1 MKLFNIKLFTGFIA
15 ILLFTSCLKKNDMN
29 IDPDE
34 TTGSF
39 VQLAFIENGSG
50 TTINS
55 GFQYF
60 SGGALIL
67 DPSLDEDTLNY
78 TVNLGGASAASKDIP
93 VTVALKKSAIL
104 DNYSSD
110 SLKYELMPDSIYKI
124 LNTTTTIKA
133 GARVAPFQIKMY
145 PSKIDFSK
153 NYMLPVEITD
163 ASGTTISSNYNIIY
177 FHIIGNPMTG
187 GYSATG
193 YFYHPSSPRSFT
205 NRARTLTAV
214 NASTLTTELG
224 DLGGS
229 GYFADISV
237 DDPFNTTSVQK
248 VTITVHTGSIDP
260 VYAWP
265 TGLPTDNPGYT
276 AAWTGSSMCNNT
288 YDPVTKTFYLRYGYL
303 GANGYRVTEEWI
315 KKN

>member
-1 MKLFNIKLFTGFIA
+1 
-15 ILLFTSCLKKNDMN
+15 MN
-29 IDPDE
+29 IDPDA
-34 TTGSF
+34 TSGSF
-39 VQLAFIENGSG
+39 VELAFIENGSG

-67 DPSLDEDTLNY
+67 DPSEDADTLNY
-78 TVNLGGASAASKDIP
+78 TVNLGGPSVASKDIT

-104 DNYSSD
+104 DNYSND

-133 GARVAPFQIKMY
+133 GSRVAPLQIQMN

-153 NYMLPVEITD
+153 NYILPVEITD
-163 ASGTTISSNYNIIY
+163 ASGTTISSNFNIIY

-187 GYSATG
+187 GYDATG

-229 GYFADISV
+229 GYYVDISV
-237 DDPFNTTSVQK
+237 PDPFNTSSVQK
-248 VTITVHTGSIDP
+248 VTIAVHKANPTTPDP
-260 VYAWP
+260 VYVWSS
-265 TGLPTDNPGYT
+265 GLPVDNPGYT
-276 AAWTGSSMCNNT
+276 AAWSGSSACNNT
-288 YDPVTKTFYLRYGYL
+288 YDPATKTFYLRYGYL
-303 GANGYRVTEEWI
+303 GGTGYRVTEEWI